1 MIPQKTVQEI
11 LETAKIEDVIQDFV
25 NLRRRGVNMIGLC
38 PFHNEKTPSFTVSP
52 AKNIFKCFG
61 CGKAGDPAK
70 FIMEHEHLSYP
81 DALRYLARRYRIEI
95 QEIEMTPEAVAQ
107 QQAEE
112 SLYILNEFAR
122 QFYQDQLFETD
133 MGKSIGLSYFKG
145 RGFREDTIRKFGLG
159 YAPNEYEAF
168 VKKATQAGYKLDFLK
183 KLGLASQYDK
193 DFFRNRVM
201 FTIYNLSGKPIAF
214 AGRIME
220 KDAKAPKYINSPE
233 TEIYVKNKV
242 LYGAFHAK
250 TAIRKADECILVEG
264 YTDVISL
271 HQAGIENVVASSGT
285 SLTEGQIALIKRFTP
300 NIKIL
305 YDGDSA
311 GVKAALR
318 GLDMVLEQDMNVRVV
333 LIPDG
338 DDPDSYLQKVGATAF
353 QAFIDEQA
361 KDFILFKTNLLLAE
375 TKGDPV
381 RKAGLVR
388 DIVDSISRVPDPFK
402 RSFYVK
408 ECARVM
414 ELEEEVLISETNKAV
429 RQILQKRDDARRKK
443 PEVRVNI
450 VPEGGDGEFPTEA
463 PPDFQDFVPVGEPPS
478 KRTAGHEFQER
489 DIARILV
496 EAGGK
501 IYDEK
506 ENLTVAEF
514 VLGNIE
520 DVLEDFDNEA
530 YKLIAKEAMQLV
542 LDKQPIN
549 TQYFIGHSDQI
560 ISELA
565 VDLLH
570 SPWEYSPGWAEREL
584 YLSSQKMP
592 EENFNKDSL
601 SALLQF
607 KLRKIIRLGEKN
619 QLLLK
624 AVPSDDPSQLMRL
637 MKVQMKL
644 NEMRNELMKQVGMV
658 VLK

>member
-11 LETAKIEDVIQDFV
+11 LENAKIEEVIQDFV

-70 FIMEHEHLSYP
+70 FIMEHEHLPYP
-81 DALRYLARRYRIEI
+81 DALRYLARKYRIEI
-95 QEIEMTPEAVAQ
+95 EEVKLTPEAVAQ

-112 SLYILNEFAR
+112 SLYILNDFAR
-122 QFYQDQLFETD
+122 QYYQDQLLETD
-133 MGKSIGLSYFKG
+133 MGKSVGLSYFKG
-145 RGFREDTIRKFGLG
+145 RGYREETIRKFGLG
-159 YAPNEYEAF
+159 YAPNEHDAF
-168 VKKATQAGYKLDFLK
+168 VKKATQTGYKLDFLK
-183 KLGLASQYDK
+183 KLGLASQYDR

-201 FTIYNLSGKPIAF
+201 FTIHNLSGKPIAF

-233 TEIYVKNKV
+233 TEIYVKNKN
-242 LYGAFHAK
+242 LYGAFFAK

-285 SLTEGQIALIKRFTP
+285 SLTDGQITLIKRFTP

-305 YDGDSA
+305 YDGDPA

-318 GLDMVLEQDMNVRVV
+318 GLDMVLEHDMNVRVV
-333 LIPDG
+333 LLPDG
-338 DDPDSYLQKVGATAF
+338 DDPDSYLQKVGASAF
-353 QAFIDEQA
+353 QEFIDKES

-381 RKAGLVR
+381 KKAGLVR

-414 ELEEEVLISETNKAV
+414 ELEEEVLVSETNKAV
-429 RQILQKRDDARRKK
+429 RQILQKRDFDKRKK
-443 PEVRVNI
+443 PEVRINI
-450 VPEGGDGEFPTEA
+450 VPEDGEFPTEA
-463 PPDFQDFVPVGEPPS
+463 PPDENETFNFVAPKP
-478 KRTAGHEFQER
+478 RTAGHEFQER

-496 EAGGK
+496 EAGEK
-501 IYDEK
+501 IYDEA

-520 DVLEDFDNEA
+520 EVLDDFDNPD
-530 YKLIAKEAMQLV
+530 YLRIAREAMQLL
-542 LDKQPIN
+542 LDKTPVT
-549 TQYFIGHSDQI
+549 TQHFIGHKDQK

-570 SPWEYSPGWAEREL
+570 SPWEYSPGWETHEM
-584 YLSSQKMP
+584 YLRSQKKP
-592 EENFNKDSL
+592 EENFNKDSV

-607 KLRKIIRLGEKN
+607 KFRKVVRLCEKN
-619 QLLLK
+619 QLYMK
-624 AVPSDDPSQLMRL
+624 ALASDDSSQLMRL

-644 NEMRNELMKQVGMV
+644 NEMRNELMKQLGMV

>member
-81 DALRYLARRYRIEI
+81 DSLRYLARKYRIEVEEV
-95 QEIEMTPEAVAQ
+95 QLTPEAVLQ

-112 SLYILNEFAR
+112 SLYILNGFAQ

-133 MGKSIGLSYFKG
+133 MGKSVGLSYFKG

-168 VKKATQAGYKLDFLK
+168 VKKATQAGYKLDFIK

-201 FTIYNLSGKPIAF
+201 FTIHNLSGKPIAF

-233 TEIYVKNKV
+233 TEIYVKNKN
-242 LYGAFHAK
+242 LYGVFFAK

-285 SLTEGQIALIKRFTP
+285 SLTDGQIALIKRFTP

-305 YDGDSA
+305 YDGDAA

-318 GLDMVLEQDMNVRVV
+318 GLDMVLEKDMNVRVV
-333 LIPDG
+333 LLPDG

-353 QAFIDEQA
+353 QEFIEKES
-361 KDFILFKTNLLLAE
+361 KDFILFKTTLLLAE

-381 RKAGLVR
+381 KKAGLVR
-388 DIVDSISRVPDPFK
+388 DIVESISRVPDPFK

-414 ELEEEVLISETNKAV
+414 ELEEAVLVSETNKAV
-429 RQILQKRDDARRKK
+429 VQILQKRDTDKRKK
-443 PEVRVNI
+443 SEVRVNI
-450 VPEGGDGEFPTEA
+450 VPEDGEFPSEA
-463 PPDFQDFVPVGEPPS
+463 PPEFDEAVPFSPP
-478 KRTAGHEFQER
+478 KKQAAAHEFQER
-489 DIARILV
+489 DIVRILV

-506 ENLTVAEF
+506 ENMTVAEF

-520 DVLEDFDNEA
+520 DVLEDFDNPD
-530 YKLIAKEAMQLV
+530 YLRLAKEALQLV
-542 LDKQPIN
+542 LDKTPIT
-549 TQYFIGHSDQI
+549 TQHFVGHNDQT

-565 VDLLH
+565 LDLLH

-607 KLRKIIRLGEKN
+607 KLRKVIRLCEKN
-619 QLLLK
+619 QTEMKSL
-624 AVPSDDPSQLMRL
+624 ASDDATQLIRL

-644 NEMRNELMKQVGMV
+644 IEMRNELMKQVGMV

>member
-11 LETAKIEDVIQDFV
+11 LETAKIEEVIQDYV

-81 DALRYLARRYRIEI
+81 DALRYLARKYRIEI
-95 QEIEMTPEAVAQ
+95 EEVQLTPEAVAQ

-133 MGKSIGLSYFKG
+133 MGKSVGLSYFKG

-159 YAPNEYEAF
+159 YAPNEQDAF
-168 VKKATQAGYKLDFLK
+168 VKKVTQTGYKLDFLK

-201 FTIYNLSGKPIAF
+201 FTIHNLSGKPIAF

-233 TEIYVKNKV
+233 TEIYIKNKN

-305 YDGDSA
+305 YDGDAA

-338 DDPDSYLQKVGATAF
+338 DDPDSYLQKVGAAAF
-353 QAFIDEQA
+353 QEFIDKES
-361 KDFILFKTNLLLAE
+361 KDFILFKTNLLLTE

-381 RKAGLVR
+381 KKAGLVR

-414 ELEEEVLISETNKAV
+414 ELEEEVLVSETNKAV
-429 RQILQKRDDARRKK
+429 KQILQKRDFDKRKK
-443 PEVRVNI
+443 QEVKVNI
-450 VPEGGDGEFPTEA
+450 VPENDGEFPSEA
-463 PPDFQDFVPVGEPPS
+463 PPESDDFPNIISPKP
-478 KRTAGHEFQER
+478 RTAGHEFQER

-501 IYDEK
+501 LYDEN
-506 ENLTVAEF
+506 ENMTVAEF

-520 DVLEDFDNEA
+520 EVLEDFDNPD
-530 YKLIAKEAMQLV
+530 YLRIAREAMQLV
-542 LDKQPIN
+542 LGKTPVT
-549 TQYFIGHSDQI
+549 TQYFIGHHDQT

-570 SPWEYSPGWAEREL
+570 SPWEYSPGWEMHEM
-584 YLSSQKMP
+584 YLRSQKKP
-592 EENFNKDSL
+592 EDNFNKDSV

-607 KLRKIIRLGEKN
+607 KLRKVIRLCEKN
-619 QLLLK
+619 QHQMKEVAKDDAAQLIRLL
-624 AVPSDDPSQLMRL
+624 
-637 MKVQMKL
+637 KVQMKL
-644 NEMRNELMKQVGMV
+644 NEMRNELMKQLGMV

>member
-1 MIPQKTVQEI
+1 VQEI

-70 FIMEHEHLSYP
+70 FIMEHEHLTYP
-81 DALRYLARRYRIEI
+81 DALRYLARKYRIEI
-95 QEIEMTPEAVAQ
+95 EEIQLTPEAVAQ
-107 QQAEE
+107 QQTEE
-112 SLYILNEFAR
+112 SIYILNDFAR

-183 KLGLASQYDK
+183 RLGLVSQYDK

-201 FTIYNLSGKPIAF
+201 FTIHNLSGKPIAF

-233 TEIYVKNKV
+233 TEIYVKNKN
-242 LYGAFHAK
+242 LFGAFHAK

-305 YDGDSA
+305 YDGDAA

-353 QAFIDEQA
+353 QEFIADQA

-381 RKAGLVR
+381 KKAGLVR

-414 ELEEEVLISETNKAV
+414 ELEEEVLVSETNKAV
-429 RQILQKRDDARRKK
+429 RQILQKRDFDKRKK
-443 PEVRVNI
+443 QETKVNI
-450 VPEGGDGEFPTEA
+450 VPENDGEWPTEEPLTPSDA
-463 PPDFQDFVPVGEPPS
+463 PIRDIRPKVS
-478 KRTAGHEFQER
+478 GHEFQER

-506 ENLTVAEF
+506 ENLSVAEF

-520 DVLEDFDNEA
+520 DVLEEFDNQE
-530 YKLIAKEAMQLV
+530 YLRIAKEAMQMV
-542 LDKQPIN
+542 LEKLPISS
-549 TQYFIGHSDQI
+549 QYFIGHKDQT

-570 SPWEYSPGWAEREL
+570 QPWEYSPGWAEREL
-584 YLSSQKMP
+584 YLTSQKMP
-592 EENFNKDSL
+592 DENFNKDSL
-601 SALLQF
+601 SALFQF
-607 KLRKIIRLGEKN
+607 KLRKVIRLCEKN
-619 QLLLK
+619 QLQMKSL
-624 AVPSDDPSQLMRL
+624 PTDDTAQLMRL
-637 MKVQMKL
+637 MKVQMRL
-644 NEMRNELMKQVGMV
+644 NEMRNDLMKQLGMV

>member
-11 LETAKIEDVIQDFV
+11 LETAKIEEVIQDFV

-70 FIMEHEHLSYP
+70 FIMEHEHLPYP
-81 DALRYLARRYRIEI
+81 DALRYLARKYRIEV
-95 QEIEMTPEAVAQ
+95 EEVKLTPEAVAQ

-112 SLYILNEFAR
+112 SLYILNDFAR
-122 QFYQDQLFETD
+122 QYYQDQLFETD
-133 MGKSIGLSYFKG
+133 MGKSVGLSYFKG
-145 RGFREDTIRKFGLG
+145 RGYREETIRKFGLG
-159 YAPNEYEAF
+159 FAPNEHDAF
-168 VKKATQAGYKLDFLK
+168 VKKATQTGYKLDFLK
-183 KLGLASQYDK
+183 RLGLASQYDR

-201 FTIYNLSGKPIAF
+201 FTIHNLSGKPIAF

-233 TEIYVKNKV
+233 TEIYVKNKN
-242 LYGAFHAK
+242 LYGAFFAK

-285 SLTEGQIALIKRFTP
+285 SLTDGQITLIKRFTP

-305 YDGDSA
+305 YDGDPA

-318 GLDMVLEQDMNVRVV
+318 GLDMVLEHDMNVRVV
-333 LIPDG
+333 LLPDG
-338 DDPDSYLQKVGATAF
+338 DDPDSYLQKVGASAF
-353 QAFIDEQA
+353 QEFIDKES

-381 RKAGLVR
+381 KKASLVR

-414 ELEEEVLISETNKAV
+414 ELEEEVLVSETNKAV
-429 RQILQKRDDARRKK
+429 RQILQKRDFDKRKK
-443 PEVRVNI
+443 PEVRINI
-450 VPEGGDGEFPTEA
+450 VPEDGEFPSEA
-463 PPDFQDFVPVGEPPS
+463 PPEQDSPAFFEP
-478 KRTAGHEFQER
+478 KTRTAGHEFQER

-496 EAGGK
+496 EAGEK
-501 IYDEK
+501 IYDEE

-520 DVLEDFDNEA
+520 EVLDDFDNPD
-530 YKLIAKEAMQLV
+530 YLRIAREAMQLL
-542 LDKQPIN
+542 LDKTPVT
-549 TQYFIGHSDQI
+549 TQHFIGHKDQK

-570 SPWEYSPGWAEREL
+570 SPWEYSPGWEEREL
-584 YLSSQKMP
+584 YLRSQKKP
-592 EENFNKDSL
+592 EDNFIEDSL
-601 SALLQF
+601 DALLKF
-607 KLRKIIRLGEKN
+607 KHKKIVRMIEKN
-619 QLLLK
+619 QIQMK
-624 AVPSDDPSQLMRL
+624 GISQTDKSGRLERL
-637 MKVQMKL
+637 MKVAIKL
-644 NEMRNELMKQVGMV
+644 NSMRDEITKRLGRVA
-658 VLK
+658 LK

>member
-81 DALRYLARRYRIEI
+81 DALRYLARKYRIEV
-95 QEIEMTPEAVAQ
+95 QEVELTPEAVAQ

-145 RGFREDTIRKFGLG
+145 RGFREETIRKFGLG

-201 FTIYNLSGKPIAF
+201 FTIFNLSGKPIAF

-305 YDGDSA
+305 YDGDAA

-338 DDPDSYLQKVGATAF
+338 HDPDSYLQLVGATAF
-353 QAFIDEQA
+353 QEFIDEQA
-361 KDFILFKTNLLLAE
+361 KDFILFKTQLLLAE

-429 RQILQKRDDARRKK
+429 RQILQKRDDAKRKK
-443 PEVRVNI
+443 PDVKVNI
-450 VPEGGDGEFPTEA
+450 VPEGDGEFPTEA
-463 PPDFQDFVPVGEPPS
+463 PPELEDYVPVLEPLE
-478 KRTAGHEFQER
+478 KRTMGHEFQER

-496 EAGGK
+496 EAGWK
-501 IYDEK
+501 IYDEQ
-506 ENLTVAEF
+506 ENMSVAEF

-520 DVLEDFDNEA
+520 DILEDFDNDL
-530 YKLIAKEAMQLV
+530 YKRIAKETMQLL
-542 LDKQPIN
+542 LDKQPIS
-549 TQYFIGHSDQI
+549 TQHFVGHNDRA

-570 SPWEYSPGWAEREL
+570 TPWEYSPGWAQKEL

-607 KLRKIIRLGEKN
+607 KLRKIIRLCEKN
-619 QLLLK
+619 QQQLK
-624 AVPSDDPSQLMRL
+624 AVPNDDTAQLMRL

-644 NEMRNELMKQVGMV
+644 NEMRNEVMKQVGMV

>member
-81 DALRYLARRYRIEI
+81 DSLRYLARKYRIEV
-95 QEIEMTPEAVAQ
+95 QEVELTPEAVAQ

-112 SLYILNEFAR
+112 SIYILNEYAR

-145 RGFREDTIRKFGLG
+145 RGFREETIRKFGLG

-201 FTIYNLSGKPIAF
+201 FTIFNLSGKPIAF

-233 TEIYVKNKV
+233 TEIYVKNKN

-305 YDGDSA
+305 YDGDAA

-338 DDPDSYLQKVGATAF
+338 HDPDSYLQLVGATAF

-414 ELEEEVLISETNKAV
+414 ELEEEVLISETNKVV

-443 PEVRVNI
+443 PEVKVNI
-450 VPEGGDGEFPTEA
+450 VPEGDGEFPMEA
-463 PPDFQDFVPVGEPPS
+463 PPEFEDYMPVVGPME
-478 KRTAGHEFQER
+478 KQATGHEFQER

-506 ENLTVAEF
+506 ENMSVAEF
-514 VLGNIE
+514 VLGSIQ
-520 DVLEDFDNEA
+520 DVLEDFDNES
-530 YKLIAKEAMQLV
+530 YKRIAKEALQLL

-549 TQYFIGHSDQI
+549 TQYFIGHNDQV

-570 SPWEYSPGWAEREL
+570 TPWEYSPGWAEREL

-607 KLRKIIRLGEKN
+607 KLRKIIRLCEKN
-619 QLLLK
+619 QQQLK
-624 AVPSDDPSQLMRL
+624 AVPSDDSSQLMRL
-637 MKVQMKL
+637 LKVQMKL
-644 NEMRNELMKQVGMV
+644 NEMRNEVMKQVGMV

>member
-1 MIPQKTVQEI
+1 LIPQKTVQEI
-11 LETAKIEDVIQDFV
+11 LENAKIEEVIQDFV

-70 FIMEHEHLSYP
+70 FIMEHEHLPYP
-81 DALRYLARRYRIEI
+81 DALRYLARKYRIEI
-95 QEIEMTPEAVAQ
+95 EEVKLTPEAVAQ

-112 SLYILNEFAR
+112 SLYILNDFAR
-122 QFYQDQLFETD
+122 QYYQDQLLETD
-133 MGKSIGLSYFKG
+133 MGKSVGLSYFKG
-145 RGFREDTIRKFGLG
+145 RGYREETIRKFGLG
-159 YAPNEYEAF
+159 YAPNEHDAF
-168 VKKATQAGYKLDFLK
+168 VKKATQTGYKLDFLK
-183 KLGLASQYDK
+183 KLGLASQYDR

-201 FTIYNLSGKPIAF
+201 FTIHNLSGKPIAF

-233 TEIYVKNKV
+233 TEIYVKNKN
-242 LYGAFHAK
+242 LYGAFFAK

-285 SLTEGQIALIKRFTP
+285 SLTDGQITLIKRFTP

-305 YDGDSA
+305 YDGDPA

-318 GLDMVLEQDMNVRVV
+318 GLDMVLEHDMNVRVV
-333 LIPDG
+333 LLPDG
-338 DDPDSYLQKVGATAF
+338 DDPDSYLQKVGASAF
-353 QAFIDEQA
+353 QEFIDKES

-381 RKAGLVR
+381 KKAGLVR

-414 ELEEEVLISETNKAV
+414 ELEEEVLVSETNKAV
-429 RQILQKRDDARRKK
+429 RQILQKRDFDKRKK
-443 PEVRVNI
+443 PEVRINI
-450 VPEGGDGEFPTEA
+450 VPEDGEFPTEA
-463 PPDFQDFVPVGEPPS
+463 PPDENETFNFVAPKP
-478 KRTAGHEFQER
+478 RTAGHEFQER

-496 EAGGK
+496 EAGEK
-501 IYDEK
+501 IYDEA

-520 DVLEDFDNEA
+520 EVLDDFDNPD
-530 YKLIAKEAMQLV
+530 YLRIAREAMQLL
-542 LDKQPIN
+542 LDKTPVT
-549 TQYFIGHSDQI
+549 TQHFIGHKDQK

-570 SPWEYSPGWAEREL
+570 SPWEYSPGWETHEM
-584 YLSSQKMP
+584 YLRSQKKP
-592 EENFNKDSL
+592 EENFK
-601 SALLQF
+601 F
-607 KLRKIIRLGEKN
+607 RKVVRLCEKN
-619 QLLLK
+619 QLYMK
-624 AVPSDDPSQLMRL
+624 ALASDDSSQLMRL

-644 NEMRNELMKQVGMV
+644 NEMRNELMKQLGMV

>member
-70 FIMEHEHLSYP
+70 FIMEHENLAYP
-81 DALRYLARRYRIEI
+81 DALRYLARKYRIEV
-95 QEIEMTPEAVAQ
+95 EEVKLTPEDVAK
-107 QQAEE
+107 QQAED
-112 SLYILNEFAR
+112 SLYIVNEYAR
-122 QFYQDQLFETD
+122 QFYQEQLFDTD
-133 MGKSIGLSYFKG
+133 MGKSVGLSYFKG

-159 YAPNEYEAF
+159 YAPNEQDAF
-168 VKKATQAGYKLDFLK
+168 VRKATQTGYKLDFLK

-201 FTIYNLSGKPIAF
+201 FTIHNLSGKPIAF

-233 TEIYVKNKV
+233 TEIYVKNKN
-242 LYGAFHAK
+242 LYGVFFAK

-305 YDGDSA
+305 YDGDPA

-333 LIPDG
+333 LLPDG

-353 QAFIDEQA
+353 QEFIDQQA

-381 RKAGLVR
+381 KKAGLVR
-388 DIVDSISRVPDPFK
+388 DIVESIAKVPDPFK

-414 ELEEEVLISETNKAV
+414 ELEELVLVTETNKAV
-429 RQILQKRDDARRKK
+429 HQILQKRDLDKRKK
-443 PEVRVNI
+443 QDVRVNI
-450 VPEGGDGEFPTEA
+450 VPEDGEFPTEA
-463 PPDFQDFVPVGEPPS
+463 PPEFEQPMAIEPP
-478 KRTAGHEFQER
+478 KRTVGHEFQER

-501 IYDEK
+501 VYDEK

-520 DVLEDFDNEA
+520 EVLDDFDNPT
-530 YKLIAKEAMQLV
+530 YLRIAKEAMQLV
-542 LDKQPIN
+542 LDKIPFTAQH
-549 TQYFIGHSDQI
+549 FIGHKDQI

-565 VDLLH
+565 VDLLYT
-570 SPWEYSPGWAEREL
+570 PWEYSPGWEKREL
-584 YLSSQKMP
+584 YLTSQKMP
-592 EENFNKDSL
+592 EENFSKDSV

-619 QLLLK
+619 QQQLK
-624 AVPSDDPSQLMRL
+624 DLPSDDTSQLMRL

-644 NEMRNELMKQVGMV
+644 NEMRNELMKQLGMV

>member
-1 MIPQKTVQEI
+1 LIPQKTVQEI

-81 DALRYLARRYRIEI
+81 DALRYLARKYRIEV
-95 QEIEMTPEAVAQ
+95 QEVELTPEAVAQ

-145 RGFREDTIRKFGLG
+145 RGFREETIRKFGLG

-201 FTIYNLSGKPIAF
+201 FTIFNLSGKPIAF

-285 SLTEGQIALIKRFTP
+285 SLTEGQIALVKRFTP

-305 YDGDSA
+305 YDGDAA

-338 DDPDSYLQKVGATAF
+338 HDPDSYLQLVGATAF
-353 QAFIDEQA
+353 QSFIDEQA
-361 KDFILFKTNLLLAE
+361 KDFILFKTQLLLAE

-429 RQILQKRDDARRKK
+429 RQILQKRDDAKRKK
-443 PEVRVNI
+443 PDVKVNI
-450 VPEGGDGEFPTEA
+450 VPEGDGEFPTEA
-463 PPDFQDFVPVGEPPS
+463 PPELEDYVPVFEPLE
-478 KRTAGHEFQER
+478 KRTTGHEFQER

-501 IYDEK
+501 IYDEQ
-506 ENLTVAEF
+506 ENMSVAEF

-520 DVLEDFDNEA
+520 DVLEDFDNDS
-530 YKLIAKEAMQLV
+530 YKRIAKEAMQLL

-549 TQYFIGHSDQI
+549 TQHFIGHNDQT

-570 SPWEYSPGWAEREL
+570 TPWEYSPGWAQREL

-607 KLRKIIRLGEKN
+607 KLRKIIRLCEKN
-619 QLLLK
+619 QQQLK
-624 AVPSDDPSQLMRL
+624 AVPNDDTAQLMRL

-644 NEMRNELMKQVGMV
+644 NEMRNEVMKQVGMV

>member
-1 MIPQKTVQEI
+1 
-11 LETAKIEDVIQDFV
+11 
-25 NLRRRGVNMIGLC
+25 MIGLC

-70 FIMEHEHLSYP
+70 FIMEHEHLTYP
-81 DALRYLARRYRIEI
+81 DALRYLARKYRIEI
-95 QEIEMTPEAVAQ
+95 EEVQLTPEAMAQ

-112 SLYILNEFAR
+112 SIYILNNFAQ
-122 QFYQDQLFETD
+122 QFYQAQLFETD
-133 MGKSIGLSYFKG
+133 MGKSVGLSYFKG
-145 RGFREDTIRKFGLG
+145 RGFREETIRKFGLG
-159 YAPNEYEAF
+159 YAPNEYDAF
-168 VKKATQAGYKLDFLK
+168 VKKATQTGYKLDFLK
-183 KLGLASQYDK
+183 KLGLATQYDK

-201 FTIYNLSGKPIAF
+201 FTIHNLSGKPIAF

-233 TEIYVKNKV
+233 TEIYVKNKN
-242 LYGAFHAK
+242 LYGAFFAK

-338 DDPDSYLQKVGATAF
+338 DDPDSYLQKVGASAF
-353 QAFIDEQA
+353 QAFIDEQS

-381 RKAGLVR
+381 KKAGLVR

-414 ELEEEVLISETNKAV
+414 ELEEEVLVSETNKAV
-429 RQILQKRDDARRKK
+429 KQILQKRDFDKRKK
-443 PEVRVNI
+443 QEVKINI
-450 VPEGGDGEFPTEA
+450 VPENDGEFPSEA
-463 PPDFQDFVPVGEPPS
+463 PPSAEDFIPS
-478 KRTAGHEFQER
+478 FAPDEKRSSGHEFQER

-506 ENLTVAEF
+506 ENLTIAEF

-520 DVLEDFDNEA
+520 DVLDDFDNPA
-530 YKLIAKEAMQLV
+530 YLRIAKEALQLV
-542 LDKQPIN
+542 LDKKPIN
-549 TQYFIGHSDQI
+549 TQYFIGHNDQL
-560 ISELA
+560 ISALA

-570 SPWEYSPGWAEREL
+570 SPFEYSPGWEL
-584 YLSSQKMP
+584 HEMYLRSQKKP
-592 EENFNKDSL
+592 EENFNKDSV
-601 SALLQF
+601 SALYQF
-607 KLRKIIRLGEKN
+607 KLRKIIRLEEKN
-619 QLLLK
+619 QLQMKDLS
-624 AVPSDDPSQLMRL
+624 SDDMPQLMRL
-637 MKVQMKL
+637 MKVQKRL
-644 NEMRNELMKQVGMV
+644 REMRNEMMKQLGMV
-658 VLK
+658 VYK

>member
-1 MIPQKTVQEI
+1 LIPQKTVQEI

-81 DALRYLARRYRIEI
+81 DALRYLARKYRIEV
-95 QEIEMTPEAVAQ
+95 QEVELTPEAVAQ

-145 RGFREDTIRKFGLG
+145 RGFREETIRKFGLG

-201 FTIYNLSGKPIAF
+201 FTIFNLSGKPIAF

-271 HQAGIENVVASSGT
+271 HQASIENVVASSGT

-305 YDGDSA
+305 YDGDAA

-338 DDPDSYLQKVGATAF
+338 HDPDSYLQLVGATAF
-353 QAFIDEQA
+353 QSFIDEQA
-361 KDFILFKTNLLLAE
+361 KDFILFKTQLLLAE

-429 RQILQKRDDARRKK
+429 RQILQKRDDAKRKK
-443 PEVRVNI
+443 PDVKVNI
-450 VPEGGDGEFPTEA
+450 VPEGDGEFPTEA
-463 PPDFQDFVPVGEPPS
+463 PPELGDYVPVLEPLE
-478 KRTAGHEFQER
+478 KRTTGHEFQER

-501 IYDEK
+501 IYDEQ
-506 ENLTVAEF
+506 ENMSVAEF

-520 DVLEDFDNEA
+520 DVLEDFDNDS
-530 YKLIAKEAMQLV
+530 YKRIAKEAMQLL
-542 LDKQPIN
+542 LDKQPIS
-549 TQYFIGHSDQI
+549 TQHFIGHNDQT

-570 SPWEYSPGWAEREL
+570 TPWEYSPGWAQREL

-607 KLRKIIRLGEKN
+607 KLRKIIRLCEKN
-619 QLLLK
+619 QQQLK
-624 AVPSDDPSQLMRL
+624 AVPNDDTAQLMRL

-644 NEMRNELMKQVGMV
+644 NEMRNEVMKQVGMV

>member
-1 MIPQKTVQEI
+1 
-11 LETAKIEDVIQDFV
+11 
-25 NLRRRGVNMIGLC
+25 MIGLC

-81 DALRYLARRYRIEI
+81 DALRYLARKYRIEV
-95 QEIEMTPEAVAQ
+95 QEIELTPEAVAQ

-112 SLYILNEFAR
+112 SLYILNEYAR
-122 QFYQDQLFETD
+122 QYYQDQLFETD

-145 RGFREDTIRKFGLG
+145 RGFREETIRKFGLG
-159 YAPNEYEAF
+159 YAPNEQDAF
-168 VKKATQAGYKLDFLK
+168 VKKATKAGYKLDFLK

-201 FTIYNLSGKPIAF
+201 FTIHNLSGKTIAF

-233 TEIYVKNKV
+233 TEVYVKNKT

-305 YDGDSA
+305 YDGDAA

-338 DDPDSYLQKVGATAF
+338 HDPDSYLQLVGATAF
-353 QAFIDEQA
+353 QEFIDAQS

-408 ECARVM
+408 ECAKVM

-429 RQILQKRDDARRKK
+429 RNILQKRDDARRKK
-443 PEVRVNI
+443 QDVKVNI
-450 VPEGGDGEFPTEA
+450 VPEGDGEFPTDA
-463 PPDFQDFVPVGEPPS
+463 PPEFQEYVPSFEPPD
-478 KRTAGHEFQER
+478 KRAADHEFQER

-501 IYDEK
+501 IYDEN

-514 VLGNIE
+514 VLGNIQ

-542 LDKQPIN
+542 LDKMPIN
-549 TQYFIGHSDQI
+549 TQYFIGHKDQT

-570 SPWEYSPGWAEREL
+570 TPWEYSPGWAEREL
-584 YLSSQKMP
+584 FLTSQKMP

-601 SALLQF
+601 SAILRF
-607 KLRKIIRLGEKN
+607 KKRKVVRMIEKN
-619 QLLLK
+619 QSEMKGIPQNDDSGKLERLIKVAIKLNTIRDELLK
-624 AVPSDDPSQLMRL
+624 QLGT
-637 MKVQMKL
+637 VT
-644 NEMRNELMKQVGMV
+644 
-658 VLK
+658 LKGYNR

>member
-1 MIPQKTVQEI
+1 MQEI

-70 FIMEHEHLSYP
+70 FIMEHEHLTYP
-81 DALRYLARRYRIEI
+81 DALRYLARKYRIEI
-95 QEIEMTPEAVAQ
+95 EEIQLTPEAVAQ
-107 QQAEE
+107 QQTEE
-112 SLYILNEFAR
+112 SIYILNDFAR

-183 KLGLASQYDK
+183 RLGLVSQYDK

-201 FTIYNLSGKPIAF
+201 FTIHNLSGKPIAF

-233 TEIYVKNKV
+233 TEIYVKNKN
-242 LYGAFHAK
+242 LFGAFHAK

-305 YDGDSA
+305 YDGDAA

-353 QAFIDEQA
+353 QEFIADQA

-381 RKAGLVR
+381 KKAGLVR

-414 ELEEEVLISETNKAV
+414 ELEEEVLVSETNKAV
-429 RQILQKRDDARRKK
+429 RQILQKRDFDKRKK
-443 PEVRVNI
+443 QETKVNI
-450 VPEGGDGEFPTEA
+450 VPENDGEWPTEEPLTPSDA
-463 PPDFQDFVPVGEPPS
+463 PIRDIRPKVS
-478 KRTAGHEFQER
+478 GHEFQER

-506 ENLTVAEF
+506 ENLSVAEF

-520 DVLEDFDNEA
+520 DVLEEFDNQE
-530 YKLIAKEAMQLV
+530 YLRIAKEAMQMV
-542 LDKQPIN
+542 LEKLPISS
-549 TQYFIGHSDQI
+549 QYFIGHKDQT

-570 SPWEYSPGWAEREL
+570 QPWEYSPGWAEREL
-584 YLSSQKMP
+584 YLTSQKMP
-592 EENFNKDSL
+592 DENFNKDSL
-601 SALLQF
+601 SALFQF
-607 KLRKIIRLGEKN
+607 KLRKVIRLCEKN
-619 QLLLK
+619 QLQMKSL
-624 AVPSDDPSQLMRL
+624 PTDDTAQLMRL
-637 MKVQMKL
+637 MKVQMRL
-644 NEMRNELMKQVGMV
+644 NEMRNDLMKQLGMV

>member
-1 MIPQKTVQEI
+1 LIPQKTVQEI
-11 LETAKIEDVIQDFV
+11 LENAKIEEVIQDFV

-70 FIMEHEHLSYP
+70 FIMEHEHLPYP
-81 DALRYLARRYRIEI
+81 DALRYLARKYRIEI
-95 QEIEMTPEAVAQ
+95 EEVKLTPEAVAQ

-112 SLYILNEFAR
+112 SLYILNDFAR
-122 QFYQDQLFETD
+122 QYYQDQLLETD
-133 MGKSIGLSYFKG
+133 MGKSVGLSYFKG
-145 RGFREDTIRKFGLG
+145 RGYREETIRKFGLG
-159 YAPNEYEAF
+159 YAPNEHDAF
-168 VKKATQAGYKLDFLK
+168 VKKATQTGYKLDFLK
-183 KLGLASQYDK
+183 KLGLASQYDR

-201 FTIYNLSGKPIAF
+201 FTIHNLSGKPIAF

-233 TEIYVKNKV
+233 TEIYVKNKN
-242 LYGAFHAK
+242 LYGAFFAK

-285 SLTEGQIALIKRFTP
+285 SLTDGQITLIKRFTP

-305 YDGDSA
+305 YDGDPA

-318 GLDMVLEQDMNVRVV
+318 GLDMVLEHDMNVRVV
-333 LIPDG
+333 LLPDG
-338 DDPDSYLQKVGATAF
+338 DDPDSYLQKVGASAF
-353 QAFIDEQA
+353 QEFIDKES

-381 RKAGLVR
+381 KKAGLVR

-414 ELEEEVLISETNKAV
+414 ELEEEVLVSETNKAV
-429 RQILQKRDDARRKK
+429 RQILQKRDFDKRKK
-443 PEVRVNI
+443 PEVRINI
-450 VPEGGDGEFPTEA
+450 VPEDGEFPTEA
-463 PPDFQDFVPVGEPPS
+463 PPDENETFNFVAPKP
-478 KRTAGHEFQER
+478 RTAGHEFQER

-496 EAGGK
+496 EAGEK
-501 IYDEK
+501 IYDEA

-520 DVLEDFDNEA
+520 EVLDDFDNPD
-530 YKLIAKEAMQLV
+530 YLRIAREAMQLL
-542 LDKQPIN
+542 LDKTPVT
-549 TQYFIGHSDQI
+549 TQHFIGHKDQK

-570 SPWEYSPGWAEREL
+570 SPWEYSPGWETHEM
-584 YLSSQKMP
+584 YLRSQKKP
-592 EENFNKDSL
+592 EENFNKDSV

-607 KLRKIIRLGEKN
+607 KFRKVVRLCEKN
-619 QLLLK
+619 QLYMK
-624 AVPSDDPSQLMRL
+624 ALASDDSSQLMRL

-644 NEMRNELMKQVGMV
+644 NEMRNELMKQLGMV

>member
-70 FIMEHEHLSYP
+70 FIMEHENLSYP
-81 DALRYLARRYRIEI
+81 DALRYLARKYRIEVEEV
-95 QEIEMTPEAVAQ
+95 QLTPEAIAQ

-112 SLYILNEFAR
+112 SLYILNDYAR

-133 MGKSIGLSYFKG
+133 MGKSVGLSYFKG
-145 RGFREDTIRKFGLG
+145 RGFREDTIRKYGLG

-183 KLGLASQYDK
+183 RLGLASQYDK

-201 FTIYNLSGKPIAF
+201 FTIHNLSGKPIAF

-233 TEIYVKNKV
+233 TEIYVKNKN
-242 LYGAFHAK
+242 LYGAFFAK

-285 SLTEGQIALIKRFTP
+285 SLTDGQIALIKRFTQ

-305 YDGDSA
+305 YDGDPA

-333 LIPDG
+333 LIPNG
-338 DDPDSYLQKVGATAF
+338 HDPDSYLQLVGAAAF
-353 QAFIDEQA
+353 QEFIDKEA

-381 RKAGLVR
+381 KKAGLVR

-443 PEVRVNI
+443 PEVKVNI
-450 VPEGGDGEFPTEA
+450 VPEGDGEFPTEA
-463 PPDFQDFVPVGEPPS
+463 PPDMETHYMPTAPQ
-478 KRTAGHEFQER
+478 RTAGHEFQER

-496 EAGGK
+496 EAGHQV
-501 IYDEK
+501 YDEK
-506 ENLTVAEF
+506 ENMTVAEF

-520 DVLEDFDNEA
+520 EVLDDFDNQS
-530 YKLIAKEAMQLV
+530 YLRIAREAMQLV
-542 LDKQPIN
+542 LEKKPLS
-549 TQYFIGHSDQI
+549 TQYFIGHNDQA

-584 YLSSQKMP
+584 YLHSQKMP
-592 EENFNKDSL
+592 EDNFNKDSL

-607 KLRKIIRLGEKN
+607 KLRKVIRLCEKN
-619 QLLLK
+619 QQQLK
-624 AVPSDDPSQLMRL
+624 TLASDDSSQMMRL
-637 MKVQMKL
+637 IKVQMKL
-644 NEMRNELMKQVGMV
+644 NEMRNELMKQLGMV

>member
-1 MIPQKTVQEI
+1 MQEI

-38 PFHNEKTPSFTVSP
+38 PFHHEKTPSFTVSP

-70 FIMEHEHLSYP
+70 FIMEHEHLTYP
-81 DALRYLARRYRIEI
+81 DALRYLARKYRIEVEEV
-95 QEIEMTPEAVAQ
+95 QLTPEAVAQ

-112 SLYILNEFAR
+112 SLYIVNEYAR

-133 MGKSIGLSYFKG
+133 MGKSVGLSYFKG

-159 YAPNEYEAF
+159 YAPNEQDAF
-168 VKKATQAGYKLDFLK
+168 VRKATQTGYKLDFLK

-201 FTIYNLSGKPIAF
+201 FTIHNLSGKPIAF

-233 TEIYVKNKV
+233 TEIYVKNKN
-242 LYGAFHAK
+242 LYGAFFAK

-285 SLTEGQIALIKRFTP
+285 SLTDGQIALIKRFTP

-305 YDGDSA
+305 YDGDPA

-333 LIPDG
+333 LIPNG
-338 DDPDSYLQKVGATAF
+338 HDPDSYLQLVGASAF
-353 QAFIDEQA
+353 QEFIDKEA

-381 RKAGLVR
+381 KKAGLVR

-414 ELEEEVLISETNKAV
+414 ELEEEVLVSETNKAV
-429 RQILQKRDDARRKK
+429 RQILQKRDFDKRKK
-443 PEVRVNI
+443 QDVQVNI
-450 VPEGGDGEFPTEA
+450 VPEGDGEFPSEA
-463 PPDFQDFVPVGEPPS
+463 PPEFSQPASPPS
-478 KRTAGHEFQER
+478 RQRTAGHEFQER

-496 EAGGK
+496 EAGDK

-506 ENLTVAEF
+506 ENLSVAEF

-520 DVLEDFDNEA
+520 EVLEDFDNQD
-530 YKLIAKEAMQLV
+530 YLRIAKEAMQLV
-542 LDKQPIN
+542 LDKIPVT
-549 TQYFIGHSDQI
+549 TQYFIGHKDQV
-560 ISELA
+560 ISGLA

-570 SPWEYSPGWAEREL
+570 SPFEYSPGWAEREL
-584 YLSSQKMP
+584 YLTTQKMP
-592 EENFNKDSL
+592 EHNFNKDSL

-607 KLRKIIRLGEKN
+607 KLRKIIRLCEKN
-619 QLLLK
+619 QQQLK
-624 AVPSDDPSQLMRL
+624 AVPNDDTTQLMRL

-644 NEMRNELMKQVGMV
+644 VEMRNDLMKQVGMV